1 MGKVIGAA
9 VMSLDGYI
17 AKHGN
22 SIGRLF
28 DWYISGDVRDG
39 RFVHGAQVVKQTLA
53 VADSAL
59 GFSGVPA
66 IVVWGETLQRDPEAQ
81 LCRHGG
87 RHASSST
94 TRLNGE

>member
-1 MGKVIGAA
+1 MSPMGGMDA
-9 VMSLDGYI
+9 VEHALLI
-17 AKHGN
+17 
-22 SIGRLF
+22 
-28 DWYISGDVRDG
+28 
-39 RFVHGAQVVKQTLA
+39 
-53 VADSAL
+53 ADSAL